1 MAIQVLTP
9 QMSVGIPIPGSE
21 IPPISDTGVTT
32 FDRQA
37 YFFELDGR
45 VRNIEQRLKETWVEL
60 SALCIKVQD
69 EELWREGGYASYG
82 QWVTNACPFSRS
94 YCYAAVGARRELAD
108 VPEED
113 LKEIPLGNA
122 VVLQRTPKNRRK
134 PALIEKAKSQVP
146 QKFQQ
151 TVEDT
156 VPEAHIEAITVHR
169 FRLTR
174 GASKQ
179 LRAGLDAWR
188 ILNDDPDA
196 PSEAALEGLIADYM
210 LAHQELLELKL
221 AARGRA

>member
-9 QMSVGIPIPGSE
+9 QMSVGIPGSE
-21 IPPISDTGVTT
+21 IPLISDTGVTT

-60 SALCIKVQD
+60 SSLCIKVQD

-108 VPEED
+108 VPEDD

-146 QKFQQ
+146 RKFQQ
-151 TVEDT
+151 TVEDS
-156 VPEAHIEAITVHR
+156 VPEAHVEVITIHR

-174 GASKQ
+174 SAGKI
-179 LRAGLDAWR
+179 LRAGLDMWR
-188 ILNDDPDA
+188 MLNDDPEA
-196 PSEAALEGLIADYM
+196 PVEAALEGLVCDYM
-210 LAHQELLELKL
+210 HTHRQELEQKL
-221 AARGRA
+221 ATRGAA